1 MTSGVETPPRGAAGE
16 PARTR
21 PAAGAG
27 AGRVADALPVMS
39 VVEHLED
46 LRRTLFFM
54 LAVAALAAVGGWFVA
69 PAALDAVVGTRVDRV
84 YFSSPSEG
92 FMIRMKVSLMLGLMV
107 ALPILLARLWG
118 FVAPGLFRHE
128 RRTVVPVLISGSVL
142 FYGGVAFAFVG
153 VVPRVVD
160 FFLSFAGDRLA
171 PLLNV
176 TEYFMFVSKFCLA
189 FGLAFQLPLVIVLL
203 SALGIVTPERLWS
216 QWRYGILVI
225 FVVAAWLTPPDVVSQ
240 VMMGAPLVLLY
251 LLSLVAAFIVAR
263 RRRRRAR

>member
-1 MTSGVETPPRGAAGE
+1 VTSGVETPPRAAAE
-16 PARTR
+16 
-21 PAAGAG
+21 PAAGSP
-27 AGRVADALPVMS
+27 ADPLPVMS

-54 LAVAALAAVGGWFVA
+54 LAVAALAATGGWFVA

-92 FMIRMKVSLMLGLMV
+92 FMIRMKVSLMLGLLV
-107 ALPILLARLWG
+107 ALPILLGRLWG

-128 RRTVVPVLISGSVL
+128 RRAVIPVLVSGALL
-142 FYGGVAFAFVG
+142 FYGGVGFAFVG

-160 FFLSFAGDRLA
+160 FFLSFAGDRIA

-176 TEYFMFVSKFCLA
+176 TEYFMFVTKFCLA

-203 SALGIVTPERLWS
+203 SALGIVTPERLWK
-216 QWRYGILVI
+216 QWRYGVLVI
-225 FVVAAWLTPPDVVSQ
+225 FAIAAWLTPPDVVSQ
-240 VMMGAPLVLLY
+240 VMMGAPLVVLY
-251 LLSLVAAFIVAR
+251 LLSLAAAFIVAR
-263 RRRRRAR
+263 RRRRHPAR